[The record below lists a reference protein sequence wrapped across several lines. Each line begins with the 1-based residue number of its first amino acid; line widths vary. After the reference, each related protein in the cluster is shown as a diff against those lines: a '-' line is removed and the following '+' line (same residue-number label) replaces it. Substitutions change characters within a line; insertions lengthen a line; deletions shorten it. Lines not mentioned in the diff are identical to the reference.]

1 MRVPLHHA
9 VLALLV
15 QGPGHGYDLKG
26 EFTSLVGPHF
36 GTLSIGHLYQ
46 LLERLARG
54 GLAETHREPQEA
66 RPDRLVYTLTDAG
79 RTELASWFDAPVK
92 ITSGYR
98 DDFFLKLAAARS
110 LGDAGLIRRIVDARR
125 TALLKNSTTWPR
137 WEPSRRRPPATVCS
151 PRPPRSRPAACCNCS
166 TRWTPPLTPLWPASG
181 TARVRVNGASVGRR
195 RTASWAV
202 RSAGD
207 LRREGLDLPARA
219 LRLVG
224 VDGVGVLKG
233 DADVV
238 KAVEEAVPGLRSRRS
253 RRGRCRRPR

>member
-1 MRVPLHHA
+1 M
-9 VLALLV
+9 

-36 GTLSIGHLYQ
+36 GTLNIGHLYQ
-46 LLERLARG
+46 LLERLARD

-125 TALLKNSTTWPR
+125 TALLQELRDLAALGAESAASTYDGLL
-137 WEPSRRRPPATVCS
+137 AQ
-151 PRPPRSRPAACCNCS
+151 AAEIQ
-166 TRWTPPLTPLWPASG
+166 TRGLLQLLDQVDAAADALVAEASG
-181 TARVRVNGASVGRR
+181 TARVRVNDASVGRR
-195 RTASWAV
+195 RTAS
-202 RSAGD
+202 
-207 LRREGLDLPARA
+207 
-219 LRLVG
+219 
-224 VDGVGVLKG
+224 
-233 DADVV
+233 
-238 KAVEEAVPGLRSRRS
+238 
-253 RRGRCRRPR
+253 